1 MFQQKSN
8 HKVELYFGSVRGNFT
23 RLFAKPTWLDQ
34 KTNIMLGLATHT
46 KCNVNSI
53 VFLGSRFS
61 ENLFLGAEGGQI
73 ISANN

>member
-1 MFQQKSN
+1 M
-8 HKVELYFGSVRGNFT
+8 RG
-23 RLFAKPTWLDQ
+23 LSAKPTWLDQ